1 MNSSNTKEIILS
13 VFSVAL
19 KVVVIVIA
27 AMFIYKYAAMGY
39 DYGYRIF
46 GEKPVSSGEGRDVS
60 VTVGPDMS
68 VREIGQLL
76 ENKGLIRDANLF
88 FIQERLSEH
97 HGKIE
102 PGEYTLST
110 AMTVEQMITA
120 MASDTAESEED
131 TDTGNDV
138 LPTTEDDLFMEGDS
152 ITDDII
158 PNSGED
164 MELSE
169 DEDSSVGEVSE

>member
-1 MNSSNTKEIILS
+1 MIS
-13 VFSVAL
+13 
-19 KVVVIVIA
+19 

-46 GEKPVSSGEGRDVS
+46 GEKPVSSGEGRTVS

-102 PGEYTLST
+102 PGEYELST

-120 MASDTAESEED
+120 MASDTEETSQD
-131 TDTGNDV
+131 EEEEGQAG
-138 LPTTEDDLFMEGDS
+138 LPTSEDDLFME
-152 ITDDII
+152 DDTVHEEALI
-158 PNSGED
+158 GEGAESD
-164 MELSE
+164 AAGSE
-169 DEDSSVGEVSE
+169 DDDSTMGDVTE